1 MYMPSNQRLHFI
13 VQAGDAGSFLKRTSD
28 YLWKKQV
35 SQERVQQE
43 IEAEAS
49 LKVCAL
55 LLSFVFR
62 PSGAAAK
69 HEITPE

>member
-1 MYMPSNQRLHFI
+1 MHMCSDQRLHFI

-28 YLWKKQV
+28 YLWKRQV

-49 LKVCAL
+49 LKVCPVL
-55 LLSFVFR
+55 LCFFSRPSHTAVFR
-62 PSGAAAK
+62 
-69 HEITPE
+69 